1 MNNKKEEINADNKN
15 SQGELAPLSPSAQI
29 GNGQNSSEREI
40 MLYNNKK
47 KFLYKVT
54 ISLS

>member
-47 KFLYKVT
+47 KFLYK
-54 ISLS
+54 I